1 MISIHTGC
9 VRSDIAN
16 MLQSALCYHCNQFA
30 IHGSET
36 SIANVVIAGF
46 AIHDM
51 LPGFDCT
58 TADIASSSGLRQHRH
73 GLMSLWTYQLALVLK
88 LPFLAVLAA
97 ALKRTS
103 Y

>member
-9 VRSDIAN
+9 VRCDIAN

-46 AIHDM
+46 AIHHM

-58 TADIASSSGLRQHRH
+58 CADIANSSGLRQHRH
-73 GLMSLWTYQLALVLK
+73 GLMSLWTHQLALVLK

-97 ALKRTS
+97 AFR
-103 Y
+103 